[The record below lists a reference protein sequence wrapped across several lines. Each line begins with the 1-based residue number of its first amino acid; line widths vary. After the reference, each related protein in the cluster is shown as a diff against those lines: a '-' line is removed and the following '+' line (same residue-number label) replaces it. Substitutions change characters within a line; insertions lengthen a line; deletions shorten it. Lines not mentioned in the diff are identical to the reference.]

1 MPPPTPTPGKIGLI
15 NVQFFHNLKPECVE
29 IFSTNQKVALV
40 ILGFLYLFLYF
51 YLFFLYRR
59 DSEKSQ

>member
-29 IFSTNQKVALV
+29 IFSTNQKMV
-40 ILGFLYLFLYF
+40 ILGFLYLFIYF
-51 YLFFLYRR
+51 YLFFLYRK